1 MPSPLCSAII
11 LVPLVLASLA
21 VAQDDWSP
29 RYVPPS
35 APTVAPVQA
44 ATPSTQ
50 APTAPAPTPAKPPV
64 KDYSEDEPA
73 VPPTPAPPSTPAA
86 TPAKAPPSAVMTAR
100 EKELRQIAERFAP
113 VFYKRL
119 AGTAEEHRFDYP
131 TNFDFDGDWV
141 GNNNWQNAGDP
152 KYKLWSFV
160 YYSVIEGE
168 DHYYIHYAVFHPR
181 DWSVVEKAYTG
192 ILDKL
197 QDKYK
202 EIIGEKARKEVE
214 FNHEND
220 LEGALVIV
228 DKWAKGG
235 PAVIAAETVAHNHL
249 LRWVTPEATH
259 LRVPSD
265 GQPKRLRLDKGR
277 PMLYVE
283 SQKHGIH
290 AWQGEE
296 GTQAEPILVMR
307 YGKPMEFSQ
316 VEDGEATYELVSIY
330 KTWWKYGRETR
341 EPNTTFGTVVDFNDG
356 FCGVAGAR
364 RPACEVGRIGGA
376 IRGDY
381 ARPNASNAPW
391 NWIDLDDKELTPGA
405 WFFDPAYIL
414 RRHFGQFDSAEKY
427 LFNPYLGIGAEE
439 PAAAAQ
445 TAR

>member
-1 MPSPLCSAII
+1 MR
-11 LVPLVLASLA
+11 LVANDMLRIALVLATTLVS
-21 VAQDDWSP
+21 AQDDWSP
-29 RYVPPS
+29 RYVP
-35 APTVAPVQA
+35 APASTAASVPQT
-44 ATPSTQ
+44 ATPAQGATPQ
-50 APTAPAPTPAKPPV
+50 APAKPPV
-64 KDYSEDEPA
+64 KEYSEDEPVKPA
-73 VPPTPAPPSTPAA
+73 TPAQPAAPSATLTPAA
-86 TPAKAPPSAVMTAR
+86 PPPSSAMTAR
-100 EKELRQIAERFAP
+100 EKELREIAERFAP
-113 VFYKRL
+113 ILYKRQ
-119 AGTAEEHRFDYP
+119 AGTPEEHRYDYP

-141 GNNNWQNAGDP
+141 GNNNWQNAGDTR
-152 KYKLWSFV
+152 YKLWSYV

-168 DHYYIHYAVFHPR
+168 DHYYIHYALFHPR
-181 DWSVVEKAYTG
+181 DWSVVEKAYTN

-228 DKWAKGG
+228 DKWAEGG

-249 LRWVTPEATH
+249 LRWVTPEGRD
-259 LRVPSD
+259 LRVTSAE
-265 GQPKRLRLDKGR
+265 QPKRLRLDNGR
-277 PMLYVE
+277 PVLYVE
-283 SQKHGIH
+283 SQKHGVH
-290 AWQGEE
+290 GWQDEK
-296 GTQAEPILVMR
+296 GTEAEPILVMR

-316 VEDGEATYELVSIY
+316 VKDGEATYELVSIY

-341 EPNTTFGTVVDFNDG
+341 EPNTTFGTVVDFSDS
-356 FCGVAGAR
+356 FCAVSGAR
-364 RPACEVGRIGGA
+364 RPACELGKVGGA

-414 RRHFGQFDSAEKY
+414 RRHFGQFDSKEKY
-427 LFNPYLGIGAEE
+427 LFNPYLGIGTEE
-439 PAAAAQ
+439 PAAASQ

>member
-1 MPSPLCSAII
+1 MRIVHGNGLRIVLIFVSA
-11 LVPLVLASLA
+11 LA
-21 VAQDDWSP
+21 VAQEDWSP
-29 RYVPPS
+29 RYVPTQPSGTTPQQQTATQVPPS
-35 APTVAPVQA
+35 AAPSQ
-44 ATPSTQ
+44 TQ
-50 APTAPAPTPAKPPV
+50 SKPPV
-64 KDYSEDEPA
+64 KEYSEEEGPAKPA
-73 VPPTPAPPSTPAA
+73 VPSPAAPAPATPPA
-86 TPAKAPPSAVMTAR
+86 TPAMTAR
-100 EKELRQIAERFAP
+100 EKELREIAERFAP
-113 VFYKRL
+113 VLYKRQ

-131 TNFDFDGDWV
+131 TNFDFDGDWI
-141 GNNNWQNAGDP
+141 GNNNWQNAADS

-168 DHYYIHYAVFHPR
+168 DHYYIHYALFHPR

-228 DKWAKGG
+228 DKWAEGG
-235 PAVIAAETVAHNHL
+235 PAVIAASTVAHNHL
-249 LRWVTPEATH
+249 LRWVTPEARH
-259 LRVPSD
+259 LRVTI
-265 GQPKRLRLDKGR
+265 GERKRLRLEDGR
-277 PMLYVE
+277 PILYVE
-283 SQKHGIH
+283 SQKHGVH

-296 GTQAEPILVMR
+296 GSQAEPILVMR

-316 VEDGEATYELVSIY
+316 VKDGEATYELVSIY

-341 EPNTTFGTVVDFNDG
+341 EPNNTFGTVVDFGDG
-356 FCGVAGAR
+356 FCTVVGAR
-364 RPACEVGRIGGA
+364 RPACEMGKIGGA

-391 NWIDLDDKELTPGA
+391 NWVDLDDKELTPGA

-427 LFNPYLGIGAEE
+427 LFNPYLGIGTEE